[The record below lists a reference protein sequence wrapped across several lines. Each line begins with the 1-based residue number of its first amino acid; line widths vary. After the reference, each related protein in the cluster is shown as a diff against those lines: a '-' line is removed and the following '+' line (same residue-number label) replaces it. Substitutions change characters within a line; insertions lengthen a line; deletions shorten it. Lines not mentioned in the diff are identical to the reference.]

1 MASLNLGGT
10 PSFAGGS
17 GVLTVNNSQINVTA
31 APGQALARIGHDGTG
46 IATFTGSTMN
56 VGNPT
61 ADGADG
67 SLIVAGQP
75 GSIGMLT
82 LNAGSVVNA
91 GYVGVGATMA
101 GPGGTGTL
109 MLNNSTI
116 NTTTLEIGAS
126 GLLAGNDGVIN
137 ATGDVIVA
145 GTISPGNSPG
155 RITINCN
162 LISLP
167 GSMFIIDILGSTGDF
182 SFDQLRIGNDS
193 TFSLNNLHVVFN
205 FLGDTDPNAFA
216 ATGGFD
222 MDNFIQSLNQ
232 QTGEVTGL
240 SNVFAP
246 GQTWDDVLGEG
257 NITAMSPAYDLSNLQ
272 VAADGSVT
280 VVAVTTVPEPSTWA
294 MLLLGLFA
302 ISSMARRRALSRRR

>member
-1 MASLNLGGT
+1 M
-10 PSFAGGS
+10 
-17 GVLTVNNSQINVTA
+17 LTVSNSQINVTA
-31 APGQALARIGHDGTG
+31 APGQATVRIGHDGTG

-67 SLIVAGQP
+67 SLIIAGQP
-75 GSIGMLT
+75 GSTGMLT

-91 GYVGVGATMA
+91 GYVGVGATTA

-109 MLNNSTI
+109 MLNNSTV
-116 NTTTLEIGAS
+116 NTTTFEIGAS

-167 GSMFIIDILGSTGDF
+167 GSLLIIDILGSTGDF

-193 TFSLNNLHVVFN
+193 TFSLNNLQRRLQLPRQYRPERVR
-205 FLGDTDPNAFA
+205 GDRR
-216 ATGGFD
+216 
-222 MDNFIQSLNQ
+222 
-232 QTGEVTGL
+232 VR
-240 SNVFAP
+240 P
-246 GQTWDDVLGEG
+246 GQLH
-257 NITAMSPAYDLSNLQ
+257 P
-272 VAADGSVT
+272 VAQPADGRGHRACRPCS
-280 VVAVTTVPEPSTWA
+280 
-294 MLLLGLFA
+294 
-302 ISSMARRRALSRRR
+302 RRARPGPT